1 MGGNAVPNVT
11 RIHQENVKATL
22 EALYQR
28 LLPLIGIAQK
38 DTGVL
43 GSAGKKLPGGTSGDI
58 DLALDYDKIRGD
70 YSKGNLLEYLADCS
84 EQLGCAT
91 RIFPGLN
98 QVSISWPIENTDG
111 KQEGQF
117 VQVDLMPVE
126 DLNFVSWGS
135 FSPYEKDSP
144 YKGAVRQNFLV
155 QIAKWV
161 YYKPIEEENG
171 QVVTWQRGLFNPLH
185 GLSKAIQTLRSP
197 KTGKVSKTKTMK
209 SSQLVSSNPD
219 EIAALLF
226 GKGTKAKDI
235 QTIDDIWKHFLSDS
249 FPYPERRK
257 RIVKDIVADY
267 EKRGFDYPSYIKE
280 YLTQGQLNL
289 TESAELSTPRKSM
302 LKIHQ
307 MNPKQLVNFINLIK
321 QHIGQINVSRN
332 KIDLSQLNVTE
343 KVDGMAIRFAVNK
356 GKLYIESS
364 HSGLTD
370 HHQIPMFQD
379 ILDYLNE
386 HFKSKLV
393 KIAKEYKT
401 WYKVIGEVLYL
412 EDAQNIDPDNSVT
425 FVATKYNQE
434 KLGKFATMVIFD
446 VQTIKKDELQPMEEG
461 LKQVIM
467 SDIADISNSNFKFYT
482 AETFAWK
489 KSLPIRFDYNT
500 LELRKVFQ
508 EPSILLDKA
517 NKDYFIQLRTVLANA
532 FSEAVS
538 RHGSV
543 IGLPGTEVEGIVF
556 AVGEDKY
563 GATNFNWSE
572 VKHKIFRYQDAA
584 DHLQKQF
591 FQTVFGYQMRK
602 KILQCL
608 DDPEAYLKYAIPYR
622 QELPKFKKEY
632 QQLVRG
638 FLSSKGIPRR
648 VFTQQQFFMLK
659 DWDIIRSLKSD
670 LQDLRRLVS
679 PRTNEQSDS

>member
-11 RIHQENVKATL
+11 RIHQENVAATL
-22 EALYQR
+22 ETIYQR
-28 LLPLIGIAQK
+28 LLPLIGIAK
-38 DTGVL
+38 EDTGVL
-43 GSAGKKLPGGTSGDI
+43 GSAGKKLPGGSSGDL
-58 DLALDYDKIRGD
+58 DLALDYQMMDEPRTDGD
-70 YSKGNLLEYLADCS
+70 LLQYLADCS

-98 QVSISWPIENTDG
+98 QVSISWPIANIDG
-111 KQEGQF
+111 KQDGEY
-117 VQVDLMPVE
+117 VQLDLMPVE
-126 DLNFVSWGS
+126 DLNFVRWGS
-135 FSPYEKDSP
+135 FSPHEKVSP
-144 YKGAVRQNFLV
+144 YKGAVRQNFLC
-155 QIAKWV
+155 QIAKWI
-161 YYKPIEEENG
+161 YYKPLEEEG
-171 QVVTWQRGLFNPLH
+171 GKVVTWQRGLFNPLH
-185 GLSKAIQTLRSP
+185 GLSKAVQTLRSP
-197 KTGKVSKTKTMK
+197 KTGKVTRTKTMK
-209 SSQLVSSNPD
+209 SSKLVSANPD

-226 GKGTKAKDI
+226 GKGVKADDI
-235 QTIDDIWKHFLSDS
+235 QTIDDIWKHFLSDR

-257 RIVKDIVADY
+257 QIAKDIVEDY
-267 EKRGFDYPSYIKE
+267 ETRGFAYPSYIKD

-321 QHIGQINVSRN
+321 QHIGQINVSKN

-412 EDAQNIDPDNSVT
+412 ENAQNVDPDNSVT
-425 FVATKYNQE
+425 FVATKYNKE

-446 VQTIKKDELQPMEEG
+446 VQAIKKDELLPLEPSI
-461 LKQVIM
+461 KQVIM
-467 SDIADISNSNFKFYT
+467 NDLADISNANFKFYT

-517 NKDYFIQLRTVLANA
+517 NKDYFIQLRAVLANA
-532 FSEAVS
+532 FSEAIS
-538 RHGSV
+538 KHGSV

-572 VKHKIFRYQDAA
+572 VKHKIFRFQDEA
-584 DHLQKQF
+584 DQIQKQF
-591 FQTVFGYQMRK
+591 FQSIFGFQMRK
-602 KILQCL
+602 KIRECL
-608 DDPEAYLKYAIPYR
+608 DDPEAQIKYAIPYR
-622 QELPKFKKEY
+622 LELPKFKKTY
-632 QQLVRG
+632 QKLIQD
-638 FLSSKGIPRR
+638 FLSAKGIPRR
-648 VFTQQQFFMLK
+648 VFSQQQFFMLK
-659 DWDIIRSLKSD
+659 DWEIIKSLKPD
-670 LQDLRRLVS
+670 LQDLRRLVD
-679 PRTNEQSDS
+679 PRTTEN